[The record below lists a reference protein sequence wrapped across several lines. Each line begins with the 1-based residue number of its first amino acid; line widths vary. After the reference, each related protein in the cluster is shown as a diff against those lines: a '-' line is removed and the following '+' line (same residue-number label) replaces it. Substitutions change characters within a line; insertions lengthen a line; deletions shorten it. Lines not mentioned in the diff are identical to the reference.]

1 MDLELTPEQNE
12 LRSLAVDLLA
22 RHAPRERP
30 RAYLEGGGDAR
41 ALWRELAEL
50 GWYAVGLDEDDAFG
64 APGLCVLAEQVGRAL
79 APTLL
84 IDIAVAARIVAA
96 GGEAV
101 RTAWLD
107 RLQTG
112 EALVSLAVAEA
123 DRQWP
128 FDGGETI
135 ATRDASR
142 GFRLSGTKLHV
153 HHGAYA
159 AAFCVLASL
168 DGEPAFFLVPADRAD
183 VEVVPAHGL
192 DPTARSVR
200 LVLEEATVGVD
211 SAVVAADAVERA
223 FALGAV
229 ATAAEAVGAASACLD
244 LAIAYAKDRVQF
256 GAQIGA
262 FQAVQH
268 ILAEAHVLR
277 ETAWS
282 AVLYAAAALDEE
294 KDDAQEA
301 STIAKAYTARAA
313 RATVESALQ
322 VFGGI
327 GFTWEHDLHLHLRRV
342 VACEQRFGDA
352 LLHEQ
357 RLGAQLAA
365 RAEER
370 LAETTGRSV

>member
-1 MDLELTPEQNE
+1 MDLELTPELIE

-22 RHAPRERP
+22 RRAPRELP
-30 RAYLEGGGDAR
+30 RAYLEGGGDSG

-50 GWYAVGLDEDDAFG
+50 GWYAVGLEEDDAFG

-84 IDIAVAARIVAA
+84 IDVAVAARIVAA
-96 GGEAV
+96 GDGAV
-101 RTAWLD
+101 RATWLD
-107 RLQTG
+107 RLQSG

-123 DRQWP
+123 GRQWP
-128 FDGGETI
+128 PDGGETV
-135 ATRDASR
+135 AVREPSG
-142 GFRLSGTKLHV
+142 GFRLSGTKLDV
-153 HHGAYA
+153 HHGAEA
-159 AAFCVLASL
+159 AAFGVLASL
-168 DGEPAFFLVPADRAD
+168 DGEPAFFLVPADRAGL
-183 VEVVPAHGL
+183 EVVPAYGV

-200 LVLEEATVGVD
+200 LVLEETAVGTD
-211 SAVVAADAVERA
+211 SAVLPADAVERA
-223 FALGAV
+223 FAVGTV

-244 LAIAYAKDRVQF
+244 LAIDYAKDRVQF
-256 GAQIGA
+256 EAQIGA

-268 ILAEAHVLR
+268 ILAEAYVLR

-294 KDDAQEA
+294 TADAQEA

-327 GFTWEHDLHLHLRRV
+327 GFTWEHDLHLYLRRV

-352 LLHEQ
+352 LFHEQ
-357 RLGAQLAA
+357 RLGSQLAV